1 MWTENI
7 FKMEL
12 FQNDNVTISSNTNPK
27 WPVIV
32 AFSNFSNEVWTENI
46 WYVFRVINTLFKF
59 LRRSV
64 DGAWVFAGSRVA
76 IQS

>member
-12 FQNDNVTISSNTNPK
+12 FQNDDVTISLNTNPR

-46 WYVFRVINTLFKF
+46 GYVFRVINSLFKF

-64 DGAWVFAGSRVA
+64 DGARLFAVPG
-76 IQS
+76 